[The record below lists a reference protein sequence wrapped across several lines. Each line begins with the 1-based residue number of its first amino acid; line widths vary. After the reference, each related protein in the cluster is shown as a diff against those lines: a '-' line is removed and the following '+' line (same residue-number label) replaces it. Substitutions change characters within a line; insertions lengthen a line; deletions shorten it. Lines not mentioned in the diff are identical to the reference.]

1 MNETYSF
8 EKEQE
13 LDNNEKHK
21 EIKTK
26 EISKEISQLEGDI
39 KVLNNNIKLL
49 YTDLKEKLNE
59 EAPLNKNEVF
69 ERDFE
74 LEKAKI
80 ANETKRLKEDKNIVI
95 KNIRILERN
104 KSSLASYSNLKID
117 KEVDIQIDF
126 KTLDEDRGKLER
138 DLRNIKDEIDKKS
151 RNLTSKINDIE
162 NIEEFRE
169 VNMFKDPLNTMKK
182 LVDNPLDFLEYL
194 NMLIQ
199 SYNVQLQK
207 LNTDRELIGEEEK
220 NLLISILEYI
230 EDIHN
235 NIKMIDENSS
245 IHIDGKRR
253 KMLEIIADDFD
264 ENKELYKIRLK
275 DYIESIRD
283 SGLKILEENKNIEEF
298 ISKNITTIKLYD
310 EVVKID
316 SIIIKL
322 YKVEENKQIKI
333 SWSEVAKNSG
343 GEGFLSAFVILSS
356 LLSYTRKDESD
367 IFSNNEG
374 GKVLIMDNP
383 FAQTNAVHLL
393 KPLMDIAKK
402 SNTQLICL
410 SGLGGDSI
418 YGRFENIYVL
428 NLIKSSLNISKSYLK
443 GEHKKGSED
452 AERESLIAARF
463 DIEEVDQV
471 RLF

>member
-207 LNTDRELIGEEEK
+207 LNTDIELIGEEEK

-245 IHIDGKRR
+245 IYIDGKRR

-264 ENKELYKIRLK
+264 ENKELYKIRIK

-393 KPLMDIAKK
+393 KPLVDIAKK

-428 NLIKSSLNISKSYLK
+428 NLIKSSLNINKSYLK

-452 AERESLIAARF
+452 AQRESLIAARF

>member
-1 MNETYSF
+1 
-8 EKEQE
+8 
-13 LDNNEKHK
+13 
-21 EIKTK
+21 
-26 EISKEISQLEGDI
+26 
-39 KVLNNNIKLL
+39 
-49 YTDLKEKLNE
+49 
-59 EAPLNKNEVF
+59 
-69 ERDFE
+69 
-74 LEKAKI
+74 
-80 ANETKRLKEDKNIVI
+80 
-95 KNIRILERN
+95 
-104 KSSLASYSNLKID
+104 
-117 KEVDIQIDF
+117 
-126 KTLDEDRGKLER
+126 
-138 DLRNIKDEIDKKS
+138 
-151 RNLTSKINDIE
+151 
-162 NIEEFRE
+162 
-169 VNMFKDPLNTMKK
+169 MFKDPLNTMKK

-207 LNTDRELIGEEEK
+207 LNTDIELIGEEEK

-245 IHIDGKRR
+245 IYIDGKRR

-264 ENKELYKIRLK
+264 ENKELYKIRIK

-393 KPLMDIAKK
+393 KPLVDIAK
-402 SNTQLICL
+402 NPIL
-410 SGLGGDSI
+410 S
-418 YGRFENIYVL
+418 
-428 NLIKSSLNISKSYLK
+428 
-443 GEHKKGSED
+443 
-452 AERESLIAARF
+452 
-463 DIEEVDQV
+463 
-471 RLF
+471 

>member
-1 MNETYSF
+1 
-8 EKEQE
+8 
-13 LDNNEKHK
+13 
-21 EIKTK
+21 
-26 EISKEISQLEGDI
+26 
-39 KVLNNNIKLL
+39 
-49 YTDLKEKLNE
+49 
-59 EAPLNKNEVF
+59 
-69 ERDFE
+69 
-74 LEKAKI
+74 
-80 ANETKRLKEDKNIVI
+80 
-95 KNIRILERN
+95 
-104 KSSLASYSNLKID
+104 
-117 KEVDIQIDF
+117 
-126 KTLDEDRGKLER
+126 
-138 DLRNIKDEIDKKS
+138 
-151 RNLTSKINDIE
+151 
-162 NIEEFRE
+162 
-169 VNMFKDPLNTMKK
+169 
-182 LVDNPLDFLEYL
+182 
-194 NMLIQ
+194 
-199 SYNVQLQK
+199 
-207 LNTDRELIGEEEK
+207 
-220 NLLISILEYI
+220 
-230 EDIHN
+230 
-235 NIKMIDENSS
+235 
-245 IHIDGKRR
+245 
-253 KMLEIIADDFD
+253 MLEIIADDFD
-264 ENKELYKIRLK
+264 ENKELYKIRIK

-393 KPLMDIAKK
+393 KPLVDIAKK

-428 NLIKSSLNISKSYLK
+428 NLIKSSLNINKSYLK

-452 AERESLIAARF
+452 AQRESLIAARF